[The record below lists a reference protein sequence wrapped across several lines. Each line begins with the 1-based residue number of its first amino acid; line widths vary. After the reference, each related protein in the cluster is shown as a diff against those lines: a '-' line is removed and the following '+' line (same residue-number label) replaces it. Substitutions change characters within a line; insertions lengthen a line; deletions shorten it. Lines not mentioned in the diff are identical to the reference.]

1 MKKGILVVCLALS
14 ITLTASAFV
23 HKAISVTMK
32 SQDIVYGEKTI
43 KRQVMVYNNTT
54 YVPLRDLSEIA
65 GISVDYID
73 GVIYLGN
80 HDNGLNNTSNS
91 SEVDHTSNNTSS
103 TPATDNE
110 GVLYIGK
117 NKAREIA
124 IQHAGM
130 KEGEYTITQLKL
142 HRDNRSIV
150 YEVEFFTNDKEY
162 DYDIDAITGDIVS
175 YDYDIEG
182 FTHPSLEIR
191 DSYIGETKAE
201 DIALNHAQL
210 TRNEVKYIKNEL
222 DEEHGRWKYEIQFKN
237 ANNEYEYEIN
247 AYTGEII
254 DYSVERD

>member
-23 HKAISVTMK
+23 HKAISATMK

-43 KRQVMVYNNTT
+43 KQQVMIHNNTT

-73 GVIYLGN
+73 GVIYLGD
-80 HDNGLNNTSNS
+80 HDTSLNNTGDSYGVDDSNNS
-91 SEVDHTSNNTSS
+91 SSSKPVTNN
-103 TPATDNE
+103 A
-110 GVLYIGK
+110 GALYIGK

-130 KEGEYTITQLKL
+130 QEGEYTITDLKL
-142 HRDNRSIV
+142 DRTNRTIV

-210 TRNEVKYIKNEL
+210 TRNAVKYIKNEL

-237 ANNEYEYEIN
+237 ANNQYEYEIN

-254 DYSVERD
+254 DYSIERD